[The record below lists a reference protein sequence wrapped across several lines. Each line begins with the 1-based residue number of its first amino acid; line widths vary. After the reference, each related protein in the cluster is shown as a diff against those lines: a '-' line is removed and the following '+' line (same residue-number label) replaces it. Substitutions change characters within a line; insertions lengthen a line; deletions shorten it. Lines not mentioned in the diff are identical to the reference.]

1 MEANNQT
8 KLAQI
13 VANHNDKLSKSG
25 AIFKPN
31 PKFYSTVGIN
41 AKRWGLLV
49 RGDLEMS
56 LKEIKSVSDFFQIP
70 TTEFFN

>member
-1 MEANNQT
+1 MKESNQT

-25 AIFKPN
+25 GIFKPN
-31 PKFYSTVGIN
+31 NQFYTTVGIN

-49 RGDLEMS
+49 RGDLEIS
-56 LKEIKSVSDFFQIP
+56 LKEAKSVCQFFGVP
-70 TTEFFN
+70 TTELL